1 MTKLGKILS
10 STAAVALIC
19 AGQMAQ
25 AQEAAA
31 ATGVGETGLEEI
43 VVTAQRR
50 SQNVQDVPIAISA
63 FSTAE
68 LENRGVGETL
78 DLVQY
83 VPNLFGSNNTGLGSA
98 NAYYLRGLG
107 NTETIATF
115 DPPVGTYVDDVYL
128 SRQNANNFSFFDIE
142 RIEVL
147 RGPQGTLF
155 GRNTTGGAINVILAK
170 PGDEIA
176 GYAEVG
182 YGRFS
187 KKQTRGSIDL
197 PLDERFALKLSGY
210 YQDDKGYVKNVTTG
224 DRLNDSD
231 GAGLRLAARVEVTP
245 DISWNAAAAYM
256 RNDGENILNFD
267 CNPGNATDCKGRFV
281 TTGLRESFPTGTSQ
295 FASPGITGRK
305 ANYNLGNNVDQLL
318 VTSNLEIR
326 RGDHTLNLIT
336 GVVDLKQQFALDFFD
351 GRGGPNLAVPNPVVR
366 GFTRGGFTILN
377 DARHKQFTQE
387 FKLNG
392 KLFDGF
398 LEYVTGLYIYDE
410 KNTTDFADVFSIFT
424 GAPGGTPLLLADRT
438 LRNNTTATAG
448 YFQGDVHFTDQ
459 LTFTA
464 GIRYTDEKKTLNVQD
479 NRAVCAVAAPGATCL
494 VNANIVAANGR
505 VIPKT
510 LTTKLWTPRFALNYK
525 PNEDTLLFASA
536 TRGFKSGGWNARATN
551 PTQLLPFD
559 PEKVWSYETGL
570 KTQFFDNRLRAN
582 ITAFYLDVSA
592 LQTPSAFVNPN
603 GSIAFITQNFA
614 DLTNKGLEIE
624 FTAVP
629 VKGLSLYANAGY
641 QDDKYKVSDTLL
653 PNAFGITSVR
663 AQQAACRAQLA
674 AGQVPLGPSTAVA
687 PAAPNNAPACAAG
700 IIDAQGNIATP
711 VRTPKVTFAV
721 GGSYDYVVGSS
732 GGILSPS
739 VNVVYRSSLETG
751 TANATIYSGAST
763 GVNGTFPANPN
774 SGAFLN
780 GSQTKSH
787 VLVNA
792 GLTLRTEDG
801 NWMVS
806 AECDNCFSKVYNQ
819 SSLSNYT
826 YLSPPGT
833 WTIRARRKF

>member
-1 MTKLGKILS
+1 MMNLGKILS
-10 STAAVALIC
+10 STAVAALVC
-19 AGQMAQ
+19 AGQMAH
-25 AQEAAA
+25 AQDATA

-63 FSTAE
+63 FSAAE

-78 DLVQY
+78 DLIQY

-142 RIEVL
+142 RVEVL

-245 DISWNAAAAYM
+245 DISWNAAAAFM
-256 RNDGENILNFD
+256 RNDGENLLNFD

-281 TTGLRESFPTGTSQ
+281 TTGLRETFPTGTSQ

-351 GRGGPNLAVPNPVVR
+351 GRGGPSLAVPNPVVR

-377 DARHKQFTQE
+377 DAQHKQFTQE

-398 LEYVTGLYIYDE
+398 LEYVTGVYIYDE

-459 LTFTA
+459 LTLTA
-464 GIRYTDEKKTLNVQD
+464 GIRYTDEKKTLNAQD

-494 VNANIVAANGR
+494 FNANIVAANGR

-510 LTTKLWTPRFALNYK
+510 LTTKLWTPRFALNYE
-525 PNEDTLLFASA
+525 PNEDILVFASA

-570 KTQFFDNRLRAN
+570 KAQFFDNRLRAN
-582 ITAFYLDVSA
+582 VTAFYLDVSA

-614 DLTNKGLEIE
+614 DLTNKGLEVE

-711 VRTPKVTFAV
+711 VRTPTVTFAV
-721 GGSYDYVVGSS
+721 GGSYDYVIGASE
-732 GGILSPS
+732 GILTPS

-751 TANATIYSGAST
+751 TANATIFSGAST

-792 GLTLRTEDG
+792 GLALRSVDG
-801 NWMVS
+801 NWTVS